1 MRLRSRSTAR
11 GVSTALSYVLTLT
24 ITVVLV
30 SGLMVAAGGFVS
42 DEHARV
48 TETELDV
55 MGNRLAAGIESVDRV
70 AS

>member
-42 DEHARV
+42 DEHA
-48 TETELDV
+48 
-55 MGNRLAAGIESVDRV
+55 
-70 AS
+70 